1 MATDLTFNVNLKN
14 EGTAEYMALK
24 NQILTP
30 LQNAICGSTPDCS
43 VLISSFSEGSVIIN
57 YLIAI
62 ATGDATCEDR
72 QTLLNNL
79 QASLPTI
86 VGGINITPGSFSTG
100 KSVLIKT
107 RPKKGNMFKYWQ

>member
-1 MATDLTFNVNLKN
+1 
-14 EGTAEYMALK
+14 MALE
-24 NQILTP
+24 NRILTP

-62 ATGDATCEDR
+62 ATGDASCEDR

-107 RPKKGNMFKYWQ
+107 RPKKGNMFKYWQLVKNPHFLYNPHETW